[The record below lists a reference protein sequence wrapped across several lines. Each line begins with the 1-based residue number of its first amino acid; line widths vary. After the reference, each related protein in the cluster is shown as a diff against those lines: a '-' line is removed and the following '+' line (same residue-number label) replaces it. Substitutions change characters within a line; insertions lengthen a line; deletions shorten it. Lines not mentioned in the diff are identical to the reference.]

1 MFSLS
6 STAIDREGLRERVVS
21 PAAGGFVSFEGWVR
35 ENNEGKKVS
44 ALEYE
49 AYAELAVAEGKKIV
63 AEAERF
69 GIIKAECVH
78 RTGALEIG
86 DLAVM
91 VVVSS
96 AHRKAA
102 FEACEYI
109 INEIKSR
116 VPIWKRETYTDGET
130 TWVNC
135 SHQHASGT
143 KS

>member
-6 STAIDREGLRERVVS
+6 PTTIDREGLRARVLT
-21 PAAGGFVSFEGWVR
+21 PEAGGYVSFEGWVR
-35 ENNEGKKVS
+35 ENNEGKKVT

-49 AYAELAVAEGKKIV
+49 AYAELAVAEGQRIV
-63 AEAERF
+63 AEAQRF
-69 GIIKAECVH
+69 GILKAECVH

-102 FEACEYI
+102 FEACEFI

-116 VPIWKRETYTDGET
+116 VPIWKKETYADGESS
-130 TWVNC
+130 WVNC
-135 SHQHASGT
+135 SHQHAAGA
-143 KS
+143 KQ